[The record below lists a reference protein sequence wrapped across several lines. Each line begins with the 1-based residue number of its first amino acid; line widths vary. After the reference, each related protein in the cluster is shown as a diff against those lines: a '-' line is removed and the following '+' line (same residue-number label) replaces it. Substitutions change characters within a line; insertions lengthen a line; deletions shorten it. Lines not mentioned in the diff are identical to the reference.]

1 MKFVSQ
7 LRGKIALKNDTKHD
21 MVCKSVTE
29 IKDHA
34 KNFPNAP
41 RSTTRNAPHIHPS
54 RDSLLELMRTF
65 QNKLSSALY
74 SACPHWW
81 LILQTKEQSD
91 HIKRVCFQDKIS
103 LEFILI
109 YTD

>member
-7 LRGKIALKNDTKHD
+7 HRGKIALKNDTKHD

-41 RSTTRNAPHIHPS
+41 R
-54 RDSLLELMRTF
+54 MYG
-65 QNKLSSALY
+65 KL
-74 SACPHWW
+74 H
-81 LILQTKEQSD
+81 
-91 HIKRVCFQDKIS
+91 QD
-103 LEFILI
+103 
-109 YTD
+109 